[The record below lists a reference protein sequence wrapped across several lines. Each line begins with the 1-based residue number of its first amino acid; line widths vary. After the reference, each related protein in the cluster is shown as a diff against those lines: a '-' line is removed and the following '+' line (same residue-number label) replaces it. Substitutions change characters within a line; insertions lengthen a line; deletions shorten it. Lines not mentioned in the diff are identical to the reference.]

1 MPGHRRQATKL
12 TQEFVLGQMWIMTDA
27 LFGTFI
33 GEVIEISE
41 DGMSGSV
48 LITDDEG
55 NEVDTFTGSAAEVQA
70 SGE

>member
-1 MPGHRRQATKL
+1 MA
-12 TQEFVLGQMWIMTDA
+12 DA

-48 LITDDEG
+48 LITDDQG
-55 NEVDTFTGSAAEVQA
+55 NEVETFTGSAAEFQA
-70 SGE
+70 SGEWRLLEG